1 MSGVKLI
8 LIILD
13 KFRVRPSSGTLS
25 PNNNAIINVLIQ
37 KNQHT
42 LPVNKDKFLVMC
54 MPLPDESLTNEEIS
68 NIWKEVNA
76 SSPVEQH
83 RLKCAMPVTT
93 AIINNLEGISGELPL
108 SYLSIY
114 LFFVR

>member
-1 MSGVKLI
+1 
-8 LIILD
+8 
-13 KFRVRPSSGTLS
+13 
-25 PNNNAIINVLIQ
+25 
-37 KNQHT
+37 
-42 LPVNKDKFLVMC
+42 MC

-93 AIINNLEGISGELPL
+93 AIINNMEGISGELPF
-108 SYLSIY
+108 SYISC
-114 LFFVR
+114 LFVCFSFR